1 MTENAPLQLGNPLL
15 RQTTKPISDFSS
27 PEFLECLISMQTIME
42 TGKGVG
48 IAAPQIGIS
57 KQIIIVASR
66 PTNRYPHAPEMPA
79 TIMCNPQLEILDPT
93 LIKDWE
99 GCLSVPGI
107 RALVPRYQAIRIRFQ
122 DRDGNHRQTDLTDFP
137 ARVFQHEFDHL
148 QGMVYLD
155 RIESTTDIVAE
166 SEYLKLIAS

>member
-1 MTENAPLQLGNPLL
+1 MTENTLIQLGNPLL
-15 RQTTKPISDFSS
+15 RQTAKPVNEFES
-27 PEFLECLISMQTIME
+27 PEFQDSLVTMQTIMD
-42 TGKGVG
+42 TAKGVG

-57 KQIIIVASR
+57 KQIVIVASR
-66 PTNRYPHAPEMPA
+66 PTTRYPNAPEMPA
-79 TIMCNPQLEILDPT
+79 TIMCNPQFEILDQT

-122 DRDGNHRQTDLTDFP
+122 DREGNTQHTDLRDFP

-148 QGMVYLD
+148 QGKVYLD
-155 RIESTTDIVAE
+155 SIETTSDIVAE
-166 SEYLKLIAS
+166 SEYLKLITR

>member
-1 MTENAPLQLGNPLL
+1 MTENTLLQLGNPLL
-15 RQTTKPISDFSS
+15 RKTAKPVTEFKSA
-27 PEFLECLISMQTIME
+27 EFLDCLINMQNIME

-57 KQIIIVASR
+57 QQIVIIASR

-107 RALVPRYQAIRIRFQ
+107 RALVPRHQAIRIRFQ
-122 DRDGNHRQTDLTDFP
+122 DRDGDPQHTDLTGFP

-155 RIESTTDIVAE
+155 RIETTTDIIAE

>member
-1 MTENAPLQLGNPLL
+1 MTENTLVQLGNPLL
-15 RQTTKPISDFSS
+15 RKPAEPVTEFKNS
-27 PEFLECLISMQTIME
+27 EFLDCLINMQNIME

-57 KQIIIVASR
+57 QQIVIVASR

-107 RALVPRYQAIRIRFQ
+107 RALVPRHQAIRIRFQ
-122 DRDGNHRQTDLTDFP
+122 DRDGNPQQTDLTGFP

-155 RIESTTDIVAE
+155 RIETTTDIIAE